1 MRYIFTILI
10 FSLTFFTYGQNLND
24 ISVRINNEQLDSLPK
39 FVIKMDKTEYFF
51 DSIPNT
57 INPNWIE
64 KIEVL
69 KSEEQKYIYGNGNGI
84 VLIYPKKKYYKQF
97 GLLLESIHSSQI
109 DSDSVKIEKIVN
121 NFFSW
126 YIGVTKTN
134 NGSEFIP
141 QFVENEK
148 GMTTLE
154 FSKYLENL
162 RKYHFSN
169 SLIEVEKLTYQ
180 ECISHL
186 EKVRYSDFK
195 TSWTDL
201 DDFESTNCD
210 FANSYRWTGGM
221 EPIDCVK
228 IVDLKFNSN
237 QTGLVQLKFC
247 GFDSNGKEYFWG
259 KKIVILEKLSC
270 PEIGLHKKV

>member
-24 ISVRINNEQLDSLPK
+24 ISVRINNEPLDSLPK

-51 DSIPNT
+51 ASIPNT
-57 INPNWIE
+57 INSNWIE

-84 VLIYPKKKYYKQF
+84 VLIYPKKKYYKQI

-109 DSDSVKIEKIVN
+109 DSDSVKVEKIVN

-134 NGSEFIP
+134 NSSEFTP

-148 GMTTLE
+148 GMTTLD

-162 RKYHFSN
+162 RKYHFSD
-169 SLIEVEKLTYQ
+169 SLIEVEKFTYQ

-201 DDFESTNCD
+201 DDFEATNCD
-210 FANSYRWTGGM
+210 FANSFRWTGGM

-228 IVDLKFNSN
+228 IVDLKINAN

-247 GFDSNGKEYFWG
+247 GFDSNEKEYFWG
-259 KKIVILEKLSC
+259 KKIVILEKQNGNWK
-270 PEIGLHKKV
+270 ITKID

>member
-169 SLIEVEKLTYQ
+169 SFIEVEKLTYQ

-259 KKIVILEKLSC
+259 KKIVILEKQNGNWK
-270 PEIGLHKKV
+270 ITKID